1 MVMTTQAADRQ
12 ASGSRADARRRHLL
26 DVARSLFVE
35 QGFHQTGIAQIATV
49 SGIKVGQIYRDFE
62 SKEAIIAAICESDVT
77 GWLEEDVLSRA
88 VSAEDL
94 GAIRAWLTRF
104 GSQAETAHD
113 FRLMTEI
120 MAEAGRNPRVAEIY
134 RTLDGRVHT
143 SLSAALAALV
153 PGAGTDQIEY
163 LTELILTLGAGTAC
177 RWIVHGQTSSKTVD
191 CIIDRVLNN
200 EMDSLARTAATSC
213 GKP

>member
-1 MVMTTQAADRQ
+1 MTTQAADRQ
-12 ASGSRADARRRHLL
+12 GRGARADARRRHLL

-35 QGFHQTGIAQIATV
+35 QGFHQTGIAQIATA

-77 GWLEEDVLSRA
+77 GWLEEDVLARA
-88 VSAEDL
+88 VAAKDL
-94 GAIRAWLTRF
+94 AAIRAWLTRF

-120 MAEAGRNPRVAEIY
+120 LAEAGRNSRVAEIY

-143 SLSAALAALV
+143 SLSAALAALA
-153 PGAGTDQIEY
+153 PSAGAEEIEY

-177 RWIVHGQTSSKTVD
+177 RRIVHGETSAKTVD
-191 CIIDRVLNN
+191 CILDRVLNN
-200 EMDSLARTAATSC
+200 EMDTLARAAGTSC
-213 GKP
+213 TT